1 MIDQIKQYIEEVKN
15 FHSTNATEIEEFRIK
30 FLGKKGILTDLFTQF
45 KAVPNELK
53 KEFGQVVNELKTIA
67 TEKSTVLKNE
77 ISNDGKTDVSL
88 DLTRPGEPFTLGSR
102 HPINITKNRIIEIFN
117 RIGFSVSEGPEI
129 EDDWHNFTALNLP
142 TYHPAR
148 DMQDTFSSKKIQI
161 LYCVPTLHLF
171 KFVTWRTINHQCV
184 SWRQVVFI
192 VTKLFR
198 LVRT

>member
-77 ISNDGKTDVSL
+77 ISNDGKTDISL
-88 DLTRPGEPFTLGSR
+88 DLTRPG
-102 HPINITKNRIIEIFN
+102 
-117 RIGFSVSEGPEI
+117 
-129 EDDWHNFTALNLP
+129 
-142 TYHPAR
+142 
-148 DMQDTFSSKKIQI
+148 
-161 LYCVPTLHLF
+161 
-171 KFVTWRTINHQCV
+171 
-184 SWRQVVFI
+184 
-192 VTKLFR
+192 
-198 LVRT
+198 